1 VSNYFGSQNLEN
13 PRYYEVS
20 LREVTMTSAS
30 HSKKLLHLLSA
41 IFIMMFSFQLVW
53 AGTTGKISGIVIDAE
68 SKEALPGANVVVV
81 GTNLGASTDA
91 EGKFF
96 ILNVP
101 PAEYSVRATM
111 MGYGPVI
118 QQQVMISVDRTTTLD
133 YTLSQAVLELGKDIV
148 VTATR
153 PLIEKDVASSQSITT
168 TKTADD
174 LPVSDIMSAVS
185 LEPGVSVNNEA
196 LEITIRGGGN
206 DEISF
211 QVDGMERSDKLNDK
225 IYSVTNSASVSEIQV
240 LTGGFNAEYGNI
252 RSGLF
257 NVITKEGG
265 QKYSGSI
272 DYRMGPAQQK
282 HFGPDAYGTDQYDY
296 KTYAGANSFSEI
308 QDVEGNTLFAGWNA
322 IAETQNNA
330 SFMGKNDWTPAQLQ
344 EVWKWRHRPIDYTSN
359 ADHFI
364 DAGVGGPVPG
374 LDKLGLKDAGFF
386 LGYKH
391 TTQNPILPS
400 ISENNKNNT
409 FEGKLHFRPIKPLKV
424 VISGLYGKTATS
436 AEGETWGD
444 QVSFNY
450 GYDTVGSALGRDK
463 YYLAADDLMDV
474 WTKQIGAKITHTLSP
489 STYYEVRY
497 SYFSTETEAGPSAA
511 RSDASATTIGG
522 VQFNEAP
529 LGWVNEAT
537 SLTDLTGTY
546 DFFGGGRVT
555 DSSYVK
561 SHKLNLD
568 LTSQLNNENMVKVG
582 FEWTSDHV
590 VRDNRKA
597 GAIILE
603 EDAGNFL
610 RYDETPFHIAGY
622 IQDKLEY
629 GGMIAN
635 IGLRIEHYDGNSNVY
650 DPGNLYSMLWAR
662 GGTEG
667 YASPADLPQEKS
679 KSQTYLAP
687 RVAFSHPVREHT
699 KFFFNYG
706 VYYSEPTNRD
716 RYGLFS
722 ESWDFGNGQGD
733 IRFVGYPDLEAPR
746 TAAYEVGFEQS
757 VGDQWHARAY
767 FYSKDNTEQIGGI
780 SVSGL
785 DGSQAIGDFR
795 NYEGVGKG
803 AAGYQ
808 TRRNNNYED
817 IRGIE
822 VKITKMRGRY
832 FTGWLNMDYVIST
845 SGNYGLQRF
854 EQDPLAAYYAY
865 SAVKLQPQTT
875 PSFIA
880 NFDFHTPSDWSVLT
894 RDWRLSV
901 IQRWSGGAKVIYNP
915 TGLPTREVRT
925 VYYWKNYYTTTL
937 RLNKSLNVFENL
949 GVRLYMDVN
958 NLFNYKRLNTGV
970 LNTAER
976 DLYYGQFIDDE
987 NGFGKNI
994 GEFEDNNGADIF
1006 TENWTDSNGVTRAP
1020 IAPAKD
1026 FALFYNPRSILLGIK
1041 LEF

>member
-1 VSNYFGSQNLEN
+1 
-13 PRYYEVS
+13 
-20 LREVTMTSAS
+20 MTSNS
-30 HSKKLLHLLSA
+30 RSKKLLYFLTT
-41 IFIMMFSFQLVW
+41 IFIILLSFQLVW
-53 AGTTGKISGIVIDAE
+53 AGTTGKIAGVVTDSGTN
-68 SKEALPGANVVVV
+68 EALPGTNVVIV
-81 GTNLGASTDA
+81 GTNMGASTDID
-91 EGKFF
+91 GNFF

-101 PAEYSVRATM
+101 PGEYSVRATM
-111 MGYGPVI
+111 MGYGPVV
-118 QQQVMISVDRTTTLD
+118 QQEVIVNVDRTTTLD
-133 YTLSQAVLELGKDIV
+133 YGLSTAVLAVGEDIV

-153 PLIEKDVASSQSITT
+153 PLVEKDVSSSQSITT
-168 TKTADD
+168 TETADD
-174 LPVSDIMSAVS
+174 LPVSDIMGAVS
-185 LEPGVSVNNEA
+185 LEPGVSVNNQSLDIE
-196 LEITIRGGGN
+196 IRGGGT

-257 NVITKEGG
+257 NVVTKEGG
-265 QKYSGSI
+265 QKLSGSV
-272 DYRMGPAQQK
+272 DYRMGPGHQK
-282 HFGPDAYGTDQYDY
+282 HFGPNAYGEDQYDY
-296 KTYAGANSFSEI
+296 KLYGGSNSFNQI
-308 QDVEGNTLFAGWNA
+308 TDVEGNTLFAGWNA

-330 SFMGKNDWTPAQLQ
+330 AFMGKSDWTAQQLQ
-344 EVWKWRHRPIDYTSN
+344 EVWKYRHRPIEYGEK
-359 ADHFI
+359 ADHYL
-364 DAGVGGPVPG
+364 DAGVGGPIPG
-374 LDKLGLKDAGFF
+374 IKDAGFF
-386 LGYKH
+386 VGYKH
-391 TTQNPILPS
+391 TTEYPILPS
-400 ISENNKNNT
+400 ISENNQNNT
-409 FEGKLHFRPIKPLKV
+409 FEGKLHFKPIQPIKV

-444 QVSFNY
+444 QVDFNY
-450 GYDTVGSALGRDK
+450 GYDVVGSAMGRDK
-463 YYLAADDLMDV
+463 YYVAADDLMDV
-474 WTKQIGAKITHTLSP
+474 LTKQIGAKVVHTLNP
-489 STYYEVRY
+489 STFYEVRY
-497 SYFSTETEAGPSAA
+497 NFFTTETEAGPSRA
-511 RSDASATTIGG
+511 RSAASAQSIAG
-522 VQFNEAP
+522 VGFDETP
-529 LGWVNEAT
+529 LGWVSEAT

-555 DSSYVK
+555 DTSYVK
-561 SHKLNLD
+561 THMLNID
-568 LTSQLNNENMVKVG
+568 MTSQINQQHLVKVG
-582 FEWTSDHV
+582 FEYGKDHV
-590 VRDNRKA
+590 VRNNRKA

-603 EDAGNFL
+603 ADAGNFL
-610 RYDETPFHIAGY
+610 NYDESPYHMAGY
-622 IQDKLEY
+622 IQDKIEY

-635 IGLRIEHYDGNSNVY
+635 IGLRVEHYAGDGAIY

-667 YASPADLPQEKS
+667 YDSPADLPQETS
-679 KSQTYLAP
+679 KAHTYLAP
-687 RVAFSHPVREHT
+687 RVAFSHPVRENT

-733 IRFVGYPDLEAPR
+733 IRFVGYPDLEAPK

-757 VGDQWHARAY
+757 ISDSWLVRSY

-785 DGSQAIGDFR
+785 AGTQAIGHFR
-795 NYEGVGKG
+795 NFEGVGKG
-803 AAGYQ
+803 AAGYR

-822 VKITKMRGRY
+822 LKITKMRGRY
-832 FTGWLNMDYVIST
+832 FTGWLNMDYLIST
-845 SGNYGLQRF
+845 SGNYGLSQYQ
-854 EQDPLAAYYAY
+854 QDPLAAYYAY

-880 NFDFHTPSDWSVLT
+880 NFDFHTPTDWSPLS

-901 IQRWSGGAKVIYNP
+901 IQRYSGGAKVIYNP

-925 VYYWKNYYTTTL
+925 IYYWRDSYTTTL
-937 RLNKSLNVFENL
+937 RLNKTINVLNNL
-949 GVRLYMDVN
+949 RVRLYVDVN

-970 LNTAER
+970 LNSAEQ
-976 DLYYGQFIDDE
+976 DLYYTQFVDDT

-994 GEFEDNNGADIF
+994 GEYEDESGANIF
-1006 TENWTDSNGVTRAP
+1006 TENWTDNNGVERAP

-1026 FALFYNPRSILLGIK
+1026 FALFYNPRSFLLGVK